1 MNKIYSVLRIDN
13 WDRSQSVYEGRIRDC
28 KKSLKTIAEEYKKR
42 GWRTKLY
49 DYTLIIKPDSQNE
62 KQYIYLI
69 SDSNSLCETITSASI
84 DLTTPVSLSAIT
96 AIVSQRELES
106 EIKWECMAAIKK
118 IINKKKYKIININ
131 TYFYD

>member
-42 GWRTKLY
+42 EWETKLY
-49 DYTLIIKPDSQNE
+49 DYTLIIRPKFSNE

-69 SDSNSLCETITSASI
+69 HE
-84 DLTTPVSLSAIT
+84 P
-96 AIVSQRELES
+96 E
-106 EIKWECMAAIKK
+106 
-118 IINKKKYKIININ
+118 
-131 TYFYD
+131 